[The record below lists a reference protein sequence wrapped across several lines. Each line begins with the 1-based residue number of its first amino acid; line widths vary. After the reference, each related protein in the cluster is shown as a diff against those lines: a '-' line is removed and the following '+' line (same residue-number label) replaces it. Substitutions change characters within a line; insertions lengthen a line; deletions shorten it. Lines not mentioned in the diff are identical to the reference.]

1 MLGPKGAWTEGLLGR
16 DPATGQIATA
26 LPGIL
31 FTPAGARS
39 PVSRNGGRTPESEGG
54 SGPVVLVTGAGG
66 GIGSA
71 IALAFADR
79 GWRVY
84 ATDVATPLPDAVA
97 DRCETRELDV
107 TDEAQC
113 RAVVESVV
121 REAGRLDCLVNN
133 AGYAEAGPVEDVP
146 VDAARDSVDVLVHG
160 PHALARAV
168 LPHMRERGR
177 GRIVTV
183 SSVMGLI
190 ASPGLGVYAAGKAAV
205 ESLHDALRVELR
217 GTGVDVCLV
226 EPAWVETDFADAA
239 RARTEGRDRT
249 SDYERTYAGLD
260 DGWILDGTPLAV
272 SPDAVARTV
281 IEAAESGSPK
291 ARYPVGR
298 FAQFVRWTQW
308 LPAAVVDPIQ
318 ATYSRV
324 TAAIGRWWR

>member
-1 MLGPKGAWTEGLLGR
+1 MSSNV
-16 DPATGQIATA
+16 Q
-26 LPGIL
+26 PG
-31 FTPAGARS
+31 TS
-39 PVSRNGGRTPESEGG
+39 
-54 SGPVVLVTGAGG
+54 PVVLVTGAGG

-71 IALAFADR
+71 IALAFAER
-79 GWRVY
+79 EWCVY
-84 ATDVATPLPDAVA
+84 ATDVATPLPESVR
-97 DRCETRELDV
+97 DRCETCELDV
-107 TDEAQC
+107 TDERQC
-113 RAVVESVV
+113 QAVVDDVV
-121 REAGRLDCLVNN
+121 AEAGRLDCLVNN

-146 VDAARDSVDVLVHG
+146 VAAARDSFDVLVHG

-226 EPAWVETDFADAA
+226 EPAWVETAFADAA
-239 RARTEGRDRT
+239 RARGADRART
-249 SDYERTYAGLD
+249 SDYDRTYAGLD
-260 DGWILDGTPLAV
+260 DGWILDGTPLAAR
-272 SPDAVARTV
+272 PDAVARTV
-281 IEAAESGSPK
+281 VEAAESGASK

-308 LPAAVVDPIQ
+308 LPAPVIDAMQ

-324 TAAIGRWWR
+324 TAAVGRWRQ